1 MSIHHPNQ
9 RKDILETYD
18 DLWTVIF
25 KCISSW
31 FFSIKF
37 VQKNLRDLND
47 LLLREIDE
55 ICHKQRSIN
64 RQNSNEFLVRLD
76 LLHLASSVFYELCRN
91 EISIKHEIHDDEDFI
106 EPSAKRTRYEHSMS
120 ISTNIEAQMKT
131 FQNLFQ
137 SIDSY
142 HQAVG

>member
-1 MSIHHPNQ
+1 M
-9 RKDILETYD
+9 
-18 DLWTVIF
+18 
-25 KCISSW
+25 
-31 FFSIKF
+31 
-37 VQKNLRDLND
+37 
-47 LLLREIDE
+47 
-55 ICHKQRSIN
+55 N
-64 RQNSNEFLVRLD
+64 RQNQNEFLVRFD
-76 LLHLASSVFYELCRN
+76 LLHLASSVFCELTRN
-91 EISIKHEIHDDEDFI
+91 EISIKNEIQHEEDFI